1 VTGGLWIIVTSSVI
15 ISVGL
20 GPVFGLTTELIVGT
34 APPEKA
40 GAASG
45 ISETAAELGG
55 ALGIAILGSVG
66 VAIYRSQL
74 AAGLPAGVPT
84 EAADAAKDTL
94 GGAVV
99 VSSTL
104 PPAQGAAVFDAA
116 ANAFV
121 TGLQVVSAVATLIAV
136 VIAVVSWFALRVSP
150 VDGTVGPDGDAD
162 PDAAPTIQDRST
174 SAADRLCCADC

>member
-1 VTGGLWIIVTSSVI
+1 
-15 ISVGL
+15 
-20 GPVFGLTTELIVGT
+20 VFGLTTELIVGT

-74 AAGLPAGVPT
+74 AADLPAGLPT
-84 EAADAAKDTL
+84 PAADAAKDTL

-104 PPAQGAAVFDAA
+104 PPAEGSAVFDAA

-121 TGLQVVSAVATLIAV
+121 TGLQVVSAVATVIAV
-136 VIAVVSWFALRVSP
+136 LIAVVSWFALRQP
-150 VDGTVGPDGDAD
+150 RLDAD
-162 PDAAPTIQDRST
+162 GASGADGAASPADEAGASASSGRAGDSVPAATDRATPRGSD
-174 SAADRLCCADC
+174 DRLCCADC